1 MRYLLKCSIGKKI
14 TMEWLQN
21 SETKEKMKLVSMEL
35 PAPELS
41 KAYGK
46 FAYVLHYICGGH
58 NDTSSTVIDSI
69 SETHIFGFEGDETL
83 RGVEIK
89 ASQIARGGVEI
100 KIRTSEILESWCID
114 CLPDGRGLG
123 AILDE
128 FEAEC
133 FKYIDG
139 CRAQQSLEF
148 DKATEMA
155 EKKRS
160 GDV

>member
-46 FAYVLHYICGGH
+46 FAYVLHYICGGAGH
-58 NDTSSTVIDSI
+58 NDISSTVIEAVT
-69 SETHIFGFEGDETL
+69 ETYIIGGEVMT

-89 ASQIARGGVEI
+89 ASQIGRGGVEI
-100 KIRTSEILESWCID
+100 QIRTSEILESQCID

-160 GDV
+160 GDF

>member
-21 SETKEKMKLVSMEL
+21 SETEEKMKLVSLEL

-41 KAYGK
+41 MAYGK
-46 FAYVLHYICGGH
+46 FAYVLHYICGWH

-69 SETHIFGFEGDETL
+69 TETYITGVDKML

-89 ASQIARGGVEI
+89 ASHIARGGIEI
-100 KIRTSEILESWCID
+100 KIRTSEILESQCID
-114 CLPDGRGLG
+114 CLPDGRGLS

-155 EKKRS
+155 
-160 GDV
+160 